1 MEFTVHDNILDAIRS
16 SQNIFLP
23 LAGGT
28 MSGAIFQPL
37 PPLNNFHLTNKLYVD
52 NAVLNATPDATSIVK
67 GKVKLSGDLSG
78 TADLPIVAPLAITNT
93 KLANMTG
100 LSQLK
105 GSNGLSTQVTDI
117 LLGTGLSISGSTLN
131 ATGVLAPNA
140 GNTQFGLVEFDSSGD
155 LTQTSANSGIAVIGA
170 SKVTNTKI
178 NPGTNSTLKGTASGV
193 VNDIALGTNLSMTGT
208 TLNATIP
215 SIPNAGNTQFG
226 LVEFDSSGDL
236 TQTSANSGIAVIGA
250 SKVTNAKI
258 NPGTNSTL
266 KGTAS
271 GVVNDIA
278 LGTNLSMTGT
288 TLNATIQNAGNA
300 QFGLVEF
307 DSSGDLTQTS
317 ANSGIAV
324 IGVSKVTNAK
334 INPGT
339 NSTLKGTASGVVNDI
354 ALGTNLSM
362 TGTTLNATIQ
372 NAGNAQFGLVEFDS
386 SGDLTQTSANSGIA
400 VIGASK
406 VTNAK
411 INPGMNSTLKGTA
424 SGVVND
430 ITLGTN
436 LSMTGTTL
444 NATIHI

>member
-28 MSGAIFQPL
+28 ISGAIFQPL

-155 LTQTSANSGIAVIGA
+155 LVETSANSGIAVIGA

-178 NPGTNSTLKGTASGV
+178 NPGMNSTLKGTASGV
-193 VNDIALGTNLSMTGT
+193 VNDIALGTNLSMTGI
-208 TLNATIP
+208 TLNATIQ
-215 SIPNAGNTQFG
+215 NAGNAQFG

-278 LGTNLSMTGT
+278 LGTNLSMTG
-288 TLNATIQNAGNA
+288 I
-300 QFGLVEF
+300 
-307 DSSGDLTQTS
+307 
-317 ANSGIAV
+317 
-324 IGVSKVTNAK
+324 
-334 INPGT
+334 
-339 NSTLKGTASGVVNDI
+339 
-354 ALGTNLSM
+354 
-362 TGTTLNATIQ
+362 TLNATIQ

-411 INPGMNSTLKGTA
+411 INPGTNSTLKGT
-424 SGVVND
+424 
-430 ITLGTN
+430 
-436 LSMTGTTL
+436 
-444 NATIHI
+444 

>member
-170 SKVTNTKI
+170 SKVTN
-178 NPGTNSTLKGTASGV
+178 
-193 VNDIALGTNLSMTGT
+193 
-208 TLNATIP
+208 
-215 SIPNAGNTQFG
+215 
-226 LVEFDSSGDL
+226 
-236 TQTSANSGIAVIGA
+236 
-250 SKVTNAKI
+250 AKI

-362 TGTTLNATIQ
+362 TGITLNATIQ

-411 INPGMNSTLKGTA
+411 INPGTNSTLKGTA

-436 LSMTGTTL
+436 FSMTCTTL
-444 NATIHI
+444 DTTITAISNACITEVGLMVFDSSGDLTQTSANSGIAVIGASKVTKAEEHTAELQSQHGRVC

>member
-1 MEFTVHDNILDAIRS
+1 MEFTAHDNILDAIRS

-155 LTQTSANSGIAVIGA
+155 LVETSANSGIAVIGA

-193 VNDIALGTNLSMTGT
+193 VNDITLGTNLSMTGT
-208 TLNATIP
+208 TLNATSP
-215 SIPNAGNTQFG
+215 SIP
-226 LVEFDSSGDL
+226 
-236 TQTSANSGIAVIGA
+236 
-250 SKVTNAKI
+250 
-258 NPGTNSTL
+258 
-266 KGTAS
+266 
-271 GVVNDIA
+271 
-278 LGTNLSMTGT
+278 
-288 TLNATIQNAGNA
+288 NAGNA

-307 DSSGDLTQTS
+307 DSSGDLVETS

-324 IGVSKVTNAK
+324 IG
-334 INPGT
+334 
-339 NSTLKGTASGVVNDI
+339 
-354 ALGTNLSM
+354 LS
-362 TGTTLNATIQ
+362 
-372 NAGNAQFGLVEFDS
+372 
-386 SGDLTQTSANSGIA
+386 
-400 VIGASK
+400 
-406 VTNAK
+406 
-411 INPGMNSTLKGTA
+411 
-424 SGVVND
+424 
-430 ITLGTN
+430 
-436 LSMTGTTL
+436 
-444 NATIHI
+444 